1 MDAREKEAI
10 FKGNDSSLGKI
21 LGKVVAQ
28 NKEEDEMFV
37 CDGSFLEFMV
47 KKFKADQSERQSRL
61 DVKKA
66 NNRIEFQLDR
76 QLIIDVVNSQLKRL
90 WQNVEQL
97 AIEKIM
103 AKCRA

>member
-1 MDAREKEAI
+1 
-10 FKGNDSSLGKI
+10 
-21 LGKVVAQ
+21 
-28 NKEEDEMFV
+28 MFV

-76 QLIIDVVNSQLKRL
+76 QLIAGRL
-90 WQNVEQL
+90 IL
-97 AIEKIM
+97 SSA
-103 AKCRA
+103 ARAASRTRAAAPGTTLPAS